1 MKFARLGPREHLNRH
16 TLTVLAIGRPAS
28 VTGRQGTAERTLANP
43 EWSPE
48 RFANFRS
55 PYNLTPTIPVGS
67 FRAPNHGGTDP
78 SRTPPGP
85 HGQGRFYFDAR
96 ESVGQRAAR
105 LLRRSRG
112 GWRARHAR
120 TISSTP
126 ASAPTAEEG
135 VCCTRSG
142 SYGGEAHPH
151 GAIQK
156 RLEGH
161 SPSPHEAVGPMFPR
175 FDSRHEWHVRGRSEA
190 GLLGRIQ
197 ISRLTLEHR
206 LETCIR

>member
-1 MKFARLGPREHLNRH
+1 MRFARMRAGERSNP
-16 TLTVLAIGRPAS
+16 LTFTMVSIGRPAS
-28 VTGRQGTAERTLANP
+28 VSKRQGTAEGTLPNP
-43 EWSPE
+43 EWLPE
-48 RFANFRS
+48 RFAHVRS
-55 PYNLTPTIPVGS
+55 PYYLTPIIPVGS
-67 FRAPNHGGTDP
+67 FPVPNHGGTDW

-85 HGQGRFYFDAR
+85 RGQGRFYFDAR

-120 TISSTP
+120 SVSSTL
-126 ASAPTAEEG
+126 ASASTAEEG
-135 VCCTRSG
+135 VHRTRSG
-142 SYGGEAHPH
+142 SHDGQERAH

-156 RLEGH
+156 RMEGH
-161 SPSPHEAVGPMFPR
+161 SPSSHEAVVPLFPR

-197 ISRLTLEHR
+197 ISCLTLEHR
-206 LETCIR
+206 LETCIC